1 MLPERRTRLC
11 GRLLLAALLLAGCGR
26 NEIRKNAARMTGG
39 NPDRGPALVDRYG
52 CGTCHTISEVR
63 GATGLVGPPLDGI
76 ARRVYLAGQLPN
88 TADNMIR
95 WIRHPQS
102 VERGT
107 AMPDLK
113 VTEQDGR
120 DLAAFL
126 YTLR

>member
-1 MLPERRTRLC
+1 MLPEWK
-11 GRLLLAALLLAGCGR
+11 GFGGGLLLVAILVAGCGR
-26 NEIRKNAARMTGG
+26 NDIRKNAALMTGG

-88 TADNMIR
+88 TAENMIR

-102 VERGT
+102 IERGT